1 MRYTLYI
8 STGELIGVEYLYIQT
23 NRAFE
28 EDFAVDPDTPDG
40 LQEEDLAGDLDGDE
54 GFEDF
59 DEPLE
64 FMDLTCDPLQPIRQ
78 QTATLLS
85 PALLSSQ
92 SDLEPSLPETASQSQ
107 VHEDPYSKQHWGF
120 LGCGEIILISFD
132 FGGMSWAHSK

>member
-1 MRYTLYI
+1 MW
-8 STGELIGVEYLYIQT
+8 STCIP

-28 EDFAVDPDTPDG
+28 EDFAVDSDTPDG

-59 DEPLE
+59 AEPLE

-92 SDLEPSLPETASQSQ
+92 SDLEPSLPETATQSQ
-107 VHEDPYSKQHWGF
+107 VHED
-120 LGCGEIILISFD
+120 LRT
-132 FGGMSWAHSK
+132 